1 LKAAPRCGLGIAGK
15 LLRIALSDFIAGQGA
30 RTPVPGA
37 HARRR
42 RHPSSRLFV
51 TLSLV
56 AALPF
61 GAIAQDLPVVAPQSV
76 GLSLERLERVT
87 QRIRGDV
94 NDGKIPGAVML
105 VARHGKIAHFETLG
119 VLDRK
124 TGVPMVKDAVF
135 RLASMTKPITIVG
148 ALTLIEEGRLRL
160 NTPIAQVL
168 PQFAHMQVGIE
179 NRNHDGLTLVP
190 AERPI
195 SVLDL
200 MRHTS
205 GLTYEISGDALIKKM
220 YREAGI
226 GNIDESAE
234 ERVNKLATLPLIC
247 QPETAWEYGRSI
259 DVLGRIIEVVSG
271 TGLEEFL
278 ARRVLEPLGM
288 KDTAFWVPPEKRDRI
303 AALEPAPPGTPQPVL
318 RDITRPQTAEGG
330 GTGLVSTAGDY
341 ARFLQMLLNGGTL
354 GGVRVLSRKTVEQ
367 MTTNQLDPSIKVEGP
382 TYYPGPG
389 YGYGLGFAVRLTEG
403 LAAELGSVGDYHIE
417 GRWNTFAF
425 VDPKEDLVAVLM
437 VQAVKWLDYRRTIK
451 DVVLQSIVD

>member
-1 LKAAPRCGLGIAGK
+1 MPSPRGRRNRH
-15 LLRIALSDFIAGQGA
+15 LL
-30 RTPVPGA
+30 
-37 HARRR
+37 
-42 RHPSSRLFV
+42 SRLFV
-51 TLSLV
+51 TLCVV
-56 AALPF
+56 ATWPF

-76 GLSLERLERVT
+76 GLSLDRLARVT
-87 QRIRGDV
+87 QRIRDDI

-105 VARHGKIAHFETLG
+105 VARHGKVAHFEALG
-119 VLDRK
+119 ALDRQ
-124 TGVPMVKDAVF
+124 TGAPMVKDAVF
-135 RLASMTKPITIVG
+135 RVASMTKPITIVG

-168 PQFAHMQVGIE
+168 PQFAHMRVGIE
-179 NRNHDGLTLVP
+179 NRNRDGLMLVP

-205 GLTYEISGDALIKKM
+205 GLTYEISGDTLIKKM
-220 YREAGI
+220 YREAGV

-234 ERVNKLATLPLIC
+234 ERVNKLATLPLVY
-247 QPETAWEYGRSI
+247 QPETVWEYGRSI
-259 DVLGRIIEVVSG
+259 DVLGRMIEVVSG

-278 ARRVLEPLGM
+278 TRRVLEPLGM
-288 KDTAFWVPPEKRDRI
+288 KDTAFWVPREKRDRI
-303 AALEPAPPGTPQPVL
+303 AALESAPPGTPLL
-318 RDITRPQTAEGG
+318 RDITRPRTAEGG

-367 MTTNQLDPSIKVEGP
+367 MTTNQLDSSIKAEGP
-382 TYYPGPG
+382 GYYPGPG

-403 LAAELGSVGDYHIE
+403 LAAELGSLGDYHIE

>member
-1 LKAAPRCGLGIAGK
+1 
-15 LLRIALSDFIAGQGA
+15 
-30 RTPVPGA
+30 VPGA
-37 HARRR
+37 GARRN
-42 RHPSSRLFV
+42 RHPLSRLFV
-51 TLSLV
+51 TLYVV
-56 AALPF
+56 AAWPF

-76 GLSLERLERVT
+76 GLSLDRLARVT
-87 QRIRGDV
+87 QRIRDDI

-105 VARHGKIAHFETLG
+105 VARHGKVAHFEALG
-119 VLDRK
+119 ALDRK
-124 TGVPMVKDAVF
+124 TGAPMVKDAVF

-168 PQFAHMQVGIE
+168 PQFAHMRVGIE
-179 NRNHDGLTLVP
+179 NRNDDSLMLVP

-205 GLTYEISGDALIKKM
+205 GLTYEISGDTLIKKM
-220 YREAGI
+220 YREAGV

-234 ERVNKLATLPLIC
+234 ERVNKLATLPLVY
-247 QPETAWEYGRSI
+247 QPETVWEYGRSI
-259 DVLGRIIEVVSG
+259 DVLGRMIEVVSG

-303 AALEPAPPGTPQPVL
+303 AALEPAPPGTPLL
-318 RDITRPQTAEGG
+318 RDITRPRTAEGG

-354 GGVRVLSRKTVEQ
+354 GGARVLSRKTVEQ
-367 MTTNQLDPSIKVEGP
+367 MTANQLDPSIKAEGP
-382 TYYPGPG
+382 GYYPGSG

-403 LAAELGSVGDYHIE
+403 LAAELGSLGDYHIE

>member
-1 LKAAPRCGLGIAGK
+1 VP
-15 LLRIALSDFIAGQGA
+15 SA
-30 RTPVPGA
+30 R
-37 HARRR
+37 ARRN
-42 RHPSSRLFV
+42 RHPLSRLFV
-51 TLSLV
+51 TLCIV
-56 AALPF
+56 AAWPF

-76 GLSLERLERVT
+76 GLSLDRLARVT
-87 QRIRGDV
+87 QRIRDDI
-94 NDGKIPGAVML
+94 NDGKVSGAVML
-105 VARHGKIAHFETLG
+105 VARHGKVAHFEALG
-119 VLDRK
+119 ALDRK
-124 TGVPMVKDAVF
+124 TGAPMVKDAVF

-160 NTPIAQVL
+160 NTPIAQIL
-168 PQFAHMQVGIE
+168 PQFAHMRVGIE
-179 NRNHDGLTLVP
+179 NRNHDSLTLVP

-205 GLTYEISGDALIKKM
+205 GLTYEISGDTLIKKM

-234 ERVNKLATLPLIC
+234 ERVNKLATLPLVY
-247 QPETAWEYGRSI
+247 QPETVWEYGRSI
-259 DVLGRIIEVVSG
+259 DVLGRMIEVVSG

-288 KDTAFWVPPEKRDRI
+288 KDTGFWVPPEKRDRI
-303 AALEPAPPGTPQPVL
+303 AALEPAPPGTPQLVL
-318 RDITRPQTAEGG
+318 RDITRPRTAEGG

-367 MTTNQLDPSIKVEGP
+367 MTTNQLDPSIKAEGLG
-382 TYYPGPG
+382 YYPGPG

-403 LAAELGSVGDYHIE
+403 LAAELGSPGDYHIE

>member
-1 LKAAPRCGLGIAGK
+1 M
-15 LLRIALSDFIAGQGA
+15 
-30 RTPVPGA
+30 
-37 HARRR
+37 
-42 RHPSSRLFV
+42 
-51 TLSLV
+51 TLCVV
-56 AALPF
+56 ATWPF

-76 GLSLERLERVT
+76 GLSLDRLARVT
-87 QRIRGDV
+87 QRIRDDI

-105 VARHGKIAHFETLG
+105 VARHGKVAHFEALG
-119 VLDRK
+119 ALDRK
-124 TGVPMVKDAVF
+124 TGAPMVKDAVF
-135 RLASMTKPITIVG
+135 RVASMTKPITIVG

-168 PQFAHMQVGIE
+168 PQFAHMRVGME
-179 NRNHDGLTLVP
+179 NRNRDGLMLVP

-205 GLTYEISGDALIKKM
+205 GLTYEISGDTLIKKM

-234 ERVNKLATLPLIC
+234 ERVNKLATLPLVY
-247 QPETAWEYGRSI
+247 QPETVWEYGRSI
-259 DVLGRIIEVVSG
+259 DVLGRMIEVVSG

-278 ARRVLEPLGM
+278 TRRVLEPLGM

-303 AALEPAPPGTPQPVL
+303 AALESAPPGTPLL
-318 RDITRPQTAEGG
+318 RDITRPRTAEGG

-367 MTTNQLDPSIKVEGP
+367 MTTNQLDSSIKAEGP
-382 TYYPGPG
+382 GYYPGPG
-389 YGYGLGFAVRLTEG
+389 YGYGLGFAVPLTEG
-403 LAAELGSVGDYHIE
+403 LAGELGSLGDYHIE

>member
-1 LKAAPRCGLGIAGK
+1 
-15 LLRIALSDFIAGQGA
+15 
-30 RTPVPGA
+30 VPGA
-37 HARRR
+37 RARRN
-42 RHPSSRLFV
+42 RHPLSRLFV
-51 TLSLV
+51 TLYVV
-56 AALPF
+56 AAWPF
-61 GAIAQDLPVVAPQSV
+61 AAIAQDLPVVAPQSV
-76 GLSLERLERVT
+76 GLSLDRLARVM
-87 QRIRGDV
+87 QRIRDDI

-105 VARHGKIAHFETLG
+105 VARHGKVAHFEALG
-119 VLDRK
+119 ALDRK
-124 TGVPMVKDAVF
+124 TGAPMVKDAVF

-168 PQFAHMQVGIE
+168 PQFAHMRVGIE
-179 NRNHDGLTLVP
+179 NRNDDSLMLVP

-205 GLTYEISGDALIKKM
+205 GLTYEISGDTLIKKM
-220 YREAGI
+220 YREAGV

-234 ERVNKLATLPLIC
+234 ERVNKLATLPLVY
-247 QPETAWEYGRSI
+247 QPETVWEYGRSI
-259 DVLGRIIEVVSG
+259 DVLGRMIEVVSG

-303 AALEPAPPGTPQPVL
+303 AALEPAPPGTPLL
-318 RDITRPQTAEGG
+318 RDITRPRTAEGG

-367 MTTNQLDPSIKVEGP
+367 MTTNQLDPSIKAEGP
-382 TYYPGPG
+382 GYYPGSG

-403 LAAELGSVGDYHIE
+403 LAAELGSLGDYHIE

>member
-1 LKAAPRCGLGIAGK
+1 VR
-15 LLRIALSDFIAGQGA
+15 GA
-30 RTPVPGA
+30 R
-37 HARRR
+37 ARRK
-42 RHPSSRLFV
+42 RHPLSRLFV
-51 TLSLV
+51 TLSVV

-61 GAIAQDLPVVAPQSV
+61 GAIAQDLPVVVPQSV
-76 GLSLERLERVT
+76 GLSLERLARVT
-87 QRIRGDV
+87 QRIRDDI

-105 VARHGKIAHFETLG
+105 VARHGKVAHFEALG
-119 VLDRK
+119 VRDRK
-124 TGVPMVKDAVF
+124 TGAPMVKDAVF

-179 NRNHDGLTLVP
+179 NRNRDGLTLVP

-205 GLTYEISGDALIKKM
+205 GLTYEISGDGLIKKM

-226 GNIDESAE
+226 GNINESAE
-234 ERVNKLATLPLIC
+234 ERVNKLATLPLIY
-247 QPETAWEYGRSI
+247 QPGTVWEYGRSI

-271 TGLEEFL
+271 SRIEEFL

-288 KDTAFWVPPEKRDRI
+288 KDTAFWVPPEKIDRV

-330 GTGLVSTAGDY
+330 GTGAVSTTGDY

-367 MTTNQLDPSIKVEGP
+367 MTTNQLDPSIKTEGP
-382 TYYPGPG
+382 GYYPGPG

-417 GRWNTFAF
+417 GRWNAFAF

>member
-1 LKAAPRCGLGIAGK
+1 LTDVIAG
-15 LLRIALSDFIAGQGA
+15 REP
-30 RTPVPGA
+30 RTPVPSA
-37 HARRR
+37 RARRN
-42 RHPSSRLFV
+42 RHPLSRLFV
-51 TLSLV
+51 TLCIV
-56 AALPF
+56 AAWPF

-76 GLSLERLERVT
+76 GLSLDRLARVT
-87 QRIRGDV
+87 QRIRDDI
-94 NDGKIPGAVML
+94 NDGKVSGAVML
-105 VARHGKIAHFETLG
+105 VARHGKVAHFEALG
-119 VLDRK
+119 ALDRK
-124 TGVPMVKDAVF
+124 TGAPMVKDAIF

-160 NTPIAQVL
+160 NTPIAQIL
-168 PQFAHMQVGIE
+168 PQFAHMRVGIE
-179 NRNHDGLTLVP
+179 NRNHDSLTLVP

-205 GLTYEISGDALIKKM
+205 GLTYEISGDTLIKKM

-234 ERVNKLATLPLIC
+234 ERVNKLATLPLVY
-247 QPETAWEYGRSI
+247 QPETVWEYGRSI
-259 DVLGRIIEVVSG
+259 DVLGRMIEVVSG

-288 KDTAFWVPPEKRDRI
+288 KDTGFWVPPEKRDRI
-303 AALEPAPPGTPQPVL
+303 AALEPAPPGTPQLVL
-318 RDITRPQTAEGG
+318 RDITRPRTAEGG

-367 MTTNQLDPSIKVEGP
+367 MTTNQLDPSIKAEGLG
-382 TYYPGPG
+382 YYPGPG

-403 LAAELGSVGDYHIE
+403 LAAELGSPGDYHIE